1 MALANHG
8 EQKMKIEIT
17 TDIGVWVNDAPC
29 KEGDV
34 VEVDDKTGKTIIAN
48 GHAVAKT
55 ARKSAKKSS

>member
-1 MALANHG
+1 
-8 EQKMKIEIT
+8 MKIEIT

-29 KEGDV
+29 NKGDV
-34 VEVDDKTGKTIIAN
+34 VEVDDKTGKAMIAN